1 MTDYYA
7 LIKRAVSRLDSAAP
21 RERRRALYE
30 RARAAQTTQLRTI
43 SPALSEAEIVSEQ
56 LALEEAVRRVEAE
69 TTKRSGQVLVQTLS
83 DLLAAAEEIGEPV
96 TRAESAACVVRAEA
110 LVNPFAPPDQS
121 IEVPPPMVICGGG
134 TGRLVRYWRWRSL
147 PPRSVASNLAS
158 GR

>member
-7 LIKRAVSRLDSAAP
+7 LIKRAVSRIEPTAP

-30 RARAAQTTQLRTI
+30 RARAAQITQLRTI
-43 SPALSEAEIVSEQ
+43 RPPLSEAEIVSEQ

-69 TTKRSGQVLVQTLS
+69 TAKRSGDVLVRTLS
-83 DLLAAAEEIGEPV
+83 DLLAAADRIGEPV
-96 TRAESAACVVRAEA
+96 TRAENAASVVRAEA
-110 LVNPFAPPDQS
+110 LVNPLAPNQS
-121 IEVPPPMVICGGG
+121 NEVSPPMVICGGA

-147 PPRSVASNLAS
+147 PPRSAASNLAS

>member
-7 LIKRAVSRLDSAAP
+7 LIKRAVSRLDPTAP

-43 SPALSEAEIVSEQ
+43 SPPLSEAEIVSEQ

-69 TTKRSGQVLVQTLS
+69 TAKRSGDVLVRTLS
-83 DLLAAAEEIGEPV
+83 DLLAAADRIGEPI
-96 TRAESAACVVRAEA
+96 TRAESAASGGRAEA
-110 LVNPFAPPDQS
+110 LVNPSAPPNQS
-121 IEVPPPMVICGGG
+121 NEVSPPMVICGGG

-147 PPRSVASNLAS
+147 PRRSAASNLAS